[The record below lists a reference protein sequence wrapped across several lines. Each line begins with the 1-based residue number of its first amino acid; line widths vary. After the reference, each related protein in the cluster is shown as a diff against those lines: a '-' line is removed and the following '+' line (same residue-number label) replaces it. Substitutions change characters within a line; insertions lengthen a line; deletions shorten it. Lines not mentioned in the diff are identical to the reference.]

1 MSGEPHGRTGSPSE
15 NDEGLESAAGLK
27 SGRQIMAFDGD
38 EARDQ
43 RIREKPV
50 RSSERP
56 RQENVASAS
65 QPGAGK
71 TPDTPVGGS
80 STRSGSAELGNATGA
95 DAPGNA
101 IVPGNAVGVCGL
113 AVDAVAIRSSNVA
126 PKAAGPFIA
135 SPSIPLYAPSDGGSM
150 IRFHSDASRSWWIA
164 SLAPR

>member
-1 MSGEPHGRTGSPSE
+1 VSGEPHGRTGNPSE

-101 IVPGNAVGVCGL
+101 IVPGNVVGVCAQ
-113 AVDAVAIRSSNVA
+113 AVDATPTSISTVA
-126 PKAAGPFIA
+126 PIPARLLIA
-135 SPSIPLYAPSDGGSM
+135 PP
-150 IRFHSDASRSWWIA
+150 
-164 SLAPR
+164 SLALRAV